1 MKIDLYNKEKYI
13 PTILELLSNKYI
25 IDENC
30 IKVWS
35 CDTMA
40 ISDVLRG
47 IKYVRSIGKN
57 IIVYTNRV
65 NHKERLSSDFNIKIL
80 DIDDITD
87 LFLKHK
93 KFELL

>member
-1 MKIDLYNKEKYI
+1 MKINQYNKVKYI
-13 PTILELLSNKYI
+13 PAILELLSKEYI

-35 CDTMA
+35 CDTMV

-57 IIVYTNRV
+57 IIVFTNKV

-80 DIDDITD
+80 DIEDITN
-87 LFLKHK
+87 LLLEHK
-93 KFELL
+93 KYELL